1 MFERIYVEEA
11 KGRNGERATV
21 AGWVT
26 RTRILSSIS
35 FIILRDMTG
44 DIQVTVK
51 DDGLREVVAG
61 LGREDV
67 ISVTGEAASS
77 EIAHAG
83 FEFFPESIDVL
94 NKAEQP
100 LPFDLFGMVKAELDT
115 RLDYRFMDFRTPR
128 TSAIFRI
135 QNELLIAFRR
145 FLTDRG
151 YLEIQPPGIIASAS
165 EGGADLFSLPY
176 FEKEAFLAQSPQ
188 LYKQMCAISFEKVY
202 TVVPV
207 WRAEKFNTPTHIN
220 EVRQMDIEQA
230 FADDETVMEVLEQ
243 CLAYMLGAVK
253 ERCPKELEV
262 LDRQISVPELPLR
275 RLTYTEAIDMLQ
287 GAGEEI
293 VWGEDFSKAQE
304 RRLAELVG
312 NEAFY
317 IKDWPSVQKAFYAMP
332 YTYLDILPSDLR
344 NTISNN
350 VKNYLY
356 NYKIRNLTNYII
368 KNTINII
375 IESLLYKDWSQLNNE
390 NKLILMNKINNL
402 LYKHNNSGLLVQNI
416 EILSKDIIEIYDNFI
431 LNLNASTQNKI
442 KFITEIV
449 HAFDLLYGGV
459 EICSGTQ
466 RIHLPDLL
474 REQLRKKGLDPADF
488 AYYIESFSYG
498 APPHAGWSIGLE
510 RLTMTVT
517 GMSNIRECTMFPRDR
532 DRLVP

>member
-1 MFERIYVEEA
+1 MFERTYVEEA
-11 KGRNGERATV
+11 KGRIGQRVTV

-83 FEFFPESIDVL
+83 FEFFPESIQVH

-100 LPFDLFGMVKAELDT
+100 LPFDLFGTVKVELDT
-115 RLDYRFMDFRTPR
+115 RLDYRFMDFRTPH
-128 TSAIFRI
+128 TNAIFRI

-151 YLEIQPPGIIASAS
+151 YLEIQPPCIIASAS

-176 FEKEAFLAQSPQ
+176 FERQAFLAQSPQ
-188 LYKQMCAISFEKVY
+188 LYKQMCAISLEKVF

-230 FADDETVMEVLEQ
+230 FADDETVMGVLEG
-243 CLAYMLGAVK
+243 CLATMLEAVR
-253 ERCPKELEV
+253 ERCPGELEV
-262 LDRQISVPELPLR
+262 LEKEIAVPKPPLR
-275 RLTYTEAIDMLQ
+275 RLTYTEAIGMLQ
-287 GAGEEI
+287 DAGEEI
-293 VWGEDFSKAQE
+293 AWGDDFSKVQE
-304 RRLAELVG
+304 RRIGELTG
-312 NEAFY
+312 EEAFFV
-317 IKDWPSVQKAFYAMP
+317 KDWPLVQKPFYAMP
-332 YTYLDILPSDLR
+332 HEGNPDL
-344 NTISNN
+344 
-350 VKNYLY
+350 
-356 NYKIRNLTNYII
+356 
-368 KNTINII
+368 
-375 IESLLYKDWSQLNNE
+375 
-390 NKLILMNKINNL
+390 
-402 LYKHNNSGLLVQNI
+402 
-416 EILSKDIIEIYDNFI
+416 
-431 LNLNASTQNKI
+431 
-442 KFITEIV
+442 V
-449 HAFDLLYGGV
+449 HAFDLIYGGV

-466 RIHLPDLL
+466 RIHLPYLL

>member
-1 MFERIYVEEA
+1 MFERTYVEEA
-11 KGRNGERATV
+11 KGRIGQRVTI

-26 RTRILSSIS
+26 RTRILSNIS

-83 FEFFPESIDVL
+83 FEFFPESIEVL

-100 LPFDLFGMVKAELDT
+100 LPFDLFGTVKAELDT

-135 QNELLIAFRR
+135 QNELLIAFRG
-145 FLTDRG
+145 FLIERG
-151 YLEIQPPGIIASAS
+151 YLEIQPPCIIASAS

-176 FEKEAFLAQSPQ
+176 FERQAFLAQSPQ

-202 TVVPV
+202 TIVPV

-230 FADDETVMEVLEQ
+230 FADDETVMRVLEG
-243 CLAYMLGAVK
+243 CLATMLKTVS
-253 ERCPKELEV
+253 ERCPGELEV
-262 LDRQISVPELPLR
+262 LEREIAVPKPPLR
-275 RLTYTEAIDMLQ
+275 RLTYTEAIGMLQ
-287 GAGEEI
+287 DAGEEI
-293 VWGEDFSKAQE
+293 AWGDDFSKAQE
-304 RRLAELVG
+304 RRLGELTG
-312 NEAFY
+312 EEAFFV
-317 IKDWPSVQKAFYAMP
+317 KDWPLVQKPFYAMP
-332 YTYLDILPSDLR
+332 QEGNPDL
-344 NTISNN
+344 
-350 VKNYLY
+350 
-356 NYKIRNLTNYII
+356 
-368 KNTINII
+368 
-375 IESLLYKDWSQLNNE
+375 
-390 NKLILMNKINNL
+390 
-402 LYKHNNSGLLVQNI
+402 
-416 EILSKDIIEIYDNFI
+416 
-431 LNLNASTQNKI
+431 
-442 KFITEIV
+442 V
-449 HAFDLLYGGV
+449 HAFDLIYGGV

-466 RIHLPDLL
+466 RIHLPGLL